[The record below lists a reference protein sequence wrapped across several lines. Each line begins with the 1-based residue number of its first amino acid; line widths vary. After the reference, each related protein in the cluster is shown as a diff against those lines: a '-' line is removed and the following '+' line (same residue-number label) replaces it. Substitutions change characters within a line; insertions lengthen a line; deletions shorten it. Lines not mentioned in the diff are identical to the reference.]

1 MENNNKTTLK
11 KAGFNIAVISGEGW
25 IAQAVS
31 GYIFNYGGFSFGI
44 INNQKNNQIAH
55 RKYSII
61 ELQTGLSIGKDFS
74 ILKNLDF
81 EKVFTSEFLQLL
93 ENTLNQYKKRFKK
106 CAGVSDFDYFK
117 NICKNNI

>member
-1 MENNNKTTLK
+1 MENNKKTTLK
-11 KAGFNIAVISGEGW
+11 KAGFNIAVLSGDGW

-44 INNQKNNQIAH
+44 INNQKNNQIAR

-61 ELQTGLSIGKDFS
+61 ELNTGLSIGKDFS

-93 ENTLNQYKKRFKK
+93 KNTLNQYKKRFKK

>member
-1 MENNNKTTLK
+1 MENNKKTTLK
-11 KAGFNIAVISGEGW
+11 KAGFNIAILSGDSW

-44 INNQKNNQIAH
+44 INNQKNNQIAN

-81 EKVFTSEFLQLL
+81 EKVFTNEFLQLL
-93 ENTLNQYKKRFKK
+93 EKTLNQYKNRFRKQ
-106 CAGVSDFDYFK
+106 AGVSDFEYFK

>member
-1 MENNNKTTLK
+1 MENNKKTTLK
-11 KAGFNIAVISGEGW
+11 KAGFNIAVLSGEGW

-74 ILKNLDF
+74 ILKKLDF

-93 ENTLNQYKKRFKK
+93 EKTLNQYKNRFRKQ
-106 CAGVSDFDYFK
+106 AGVSDFEYFK
-117 NICKNNI
+117 SIVKNEI